1 MKNMS
6 SALLNFLNSA
16 ARFVMVDLFTFS
28 LKNGVTLRFCTASV
42 PVTFNGQTWLPAPAG
57 LTRSKIRWVTGIE
70 VDTLDIAFPADS
82 SVMINTVS
90 MLQAAVLGLYDD
102 AKVSLHRLYLRD
114 WGDPVDAVLMF
125 VGHVSTTQVQ
135 RTVVH
140 FTVKSDLDRLNVQMP
155 RNLYQ
160 SSCSN
165 TLYDAG
171 CTVNVNAYAVPGSVT
186 AVESGAIFSCSTA
199 FDDGYFQMGA
209 IKFTSG
215 ANTGLTRTIKSYLG
229 NRVYLTN
236 PLPFDVGV
244 GDAFMLTPGC
254 DKLRNG
260 DCTNKYNNAKNFR
273 GFPYIPVPET
283 AA

>member
-6 SALLNFLNSA
+6 SALLNFLNTAS
-16 ARFVMVDLFTFS
+16 RFVMVDLFTFS
-28 LKNGVTLRFCTASV
+28 LKNGVTLRFCTASS

-57 LTRSKIRWVTGIE
+57 LSRSKIRWVTGIE
-70 VDTLDIAFPADS
+70 VDTLDVVFPADP

-102 AKVSLHRLYLRD
+102 AKVTLQRLYLAD
-114 WGDPVDAVLMF
+114 WGSPVDAVLMF

-140 FTVKSDLDRLNVQMP
+140 FAVKSDLDRLNVQMP

-160 SSCSN
+160 SSCAN

-171 CTVNVNAYAVPGSVT
+171 CAVNVNTYSVVGNVT
-186 AVESGAIFSCSTA
+186 AVESSAIFSCSGSFA
-199 FDDGYFQMGA
+199 DGYFQMGA

-215 ANTGLTRTIKSYLG
+215 ANNGLTRTVKSYLG
-229 NRVYLTN
+229 NRAYLTN
-236 PLPFDVGV
+236 PLPFDVAV
-244 GDAFMLTPGC
+244 GDTYVLTPGC

-273 GFPYIPVPET
+273 GFEYIPVPET